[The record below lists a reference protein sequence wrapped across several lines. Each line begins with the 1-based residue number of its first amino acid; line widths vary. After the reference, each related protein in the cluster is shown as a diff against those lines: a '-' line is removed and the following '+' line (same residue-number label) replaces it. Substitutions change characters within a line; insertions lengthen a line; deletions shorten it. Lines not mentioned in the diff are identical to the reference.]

1 MIRQGRASD
10 EPAVRRC
17 AELAFARYVP
27 RIGRMPAPMLADFHA
42 QIAAGDLFIA
52 VDDDGQL
59 DDGQLAGYIVFYAE
73 GDHVM
78 LESVAVMPAMTGRG
92 IGAALIGFCE
102 NDARQQGFVAVRLY
116 TNEAMTENLAIY
128 PRLGYVETGRRVED
142 GFKRAYFEKA
152 LT

>member
-1 MIRQGRASD
+1 MIRQGRTID

-27 RIGRMPAPMLADFHA
+27 RIGRMPAPMLADFRA
-42 QIAAGDLFIA
+42 QIASGDLFVA
-52 VDDDGQL
+52 VGDDGQV
-59 DDGQLAGYIVFYAE
+59 AGYIVFYAE

-116 TNEAMTENLAIY
+116 TNEAMTENLALY
-128 PRLGYVETGRRVED
+128 PKLGYVETGRRVED
-142 GFKRAYFEKA
+142 GFKRVYFEKA

>member
-1 MIRQGRASD
+1 MIRQGRATD
-10 EPAVRRC
+10 EPAVRHC

-27 RIGRMPAPMLADFHA
+27 RIGRMPAPMLADFRA
-42 QIAAGDLFIA
+42 QIASGDLFVA
-52 VDDDGQL
+52 VGDDGQV
-59 DDGQLAGYIVFYAE
+59 AGYIVFYAE

-116 TNEAMTENLAIY
+116 TNEAMTENLALY
-128 PRLGYVETGRRVED
+128 PKLGYVETGRRVED
-142 GFKRAYFEKA
+142 GFKRVYFEKA